1 MYAKIVDNK
10 ITDLNAVDGG
20 SGWVLVPADVEGAD
34 KIYDI
39 GTSAVR
45 AKTDAEIKAEFD
57 AAVLAD
63 SWINLRQ
70 QRNIFLRDTDAY
82 MASDRPATTNMPEY
96 RAYLRGLPATYNDTS
111 ILSQTPVKT
120 FDEYVASL

>member
-10 ITDLNAVDGG
+10 ITDLNALDGG

-34 KIYDI
+34 KIYDT

-57 AAVLAD
+57 AAVLSDA
-63 SWINLRQ
+63 WMNLRN
-70 QRNIFLRDTDAY
+70 QRDIFLRDTDAY

-96 RAYLRGLPATYNDTS
+96 RVYLRNLPSTYNDTS

-120 FDEYVASL
+120 FDEFVASL

>member
-34 KIYDI
+34 KIYDTK
-39 GTSAVR
+39 TSAVR

-57 AAVLAD
+57 VVFLAD
-63 SWINLRQ
+63 AWEHLRN
-70 QRNIFLRDTDAY
+70 QRDSYLRDTDAY
-82 MASDRPATTNMPEY
+82 TVSDRPATTNMPEY
-96 RAYLRGLPATYNDTS
+96 RAYLRDLPESYDDES
-111 ILSQTPVKT
+111 ILEQAPVMN
-120 FDEYVASL
+120 FDDYVASL

>member
-34 KIYDI
+34 KIYDT

-63 SWINLRQ
+63 SWMNLRQ
-70 QRNIFLRDTDAY
+70 QRDIFLRDTDAH

-96 RAYLRGLPATYNDTS
+96 RVYLRNLPSTYNDTS

-120 FDEYVASL
+120 FDEFVASL

>member
-34 KIYDI
+34 KIYDT

>member
-34 KIYDI
+34 KIYDT

-70 QRNIFLRDTDAY
+70 QRDIFLRDTDAH

-96 RAYLRGLPATYNDTS
+96 RAYLRDLPESYDDES
-111 ILSQTPVKT
+111 ILEQAPVMN
-120 FDEYVASL
+120 FDDYVASL

>member
-20 SGWVLVPADVEGAD
+20 SGWVLVPPEVEGAD
-34 KIYDI
+34 KIYDT
-39 GTSAVR
+39 GTNSVR
-45 AKTDAEIKAEFD
+45 AKTDAEIKAEYD
-57 AAVLAD
+57 AAVLSDA
-63 SWINLRQ
+63 WMNLRQ
-70 QRNIFLRDTDAY
+70 QRDIFLRDTDAY

-96 RAYLRGLPATYNDTS
+96 RVYLRDLPSTYDNTS

-120 FDEYVASL
+120 FDEFVASL

>member
-34 KIYDI
+34 KIYDT

-63 SWINLRQ
+63 SWMNLRQ
-70 QRNIFLRDTDAY
+70 QRDIFLRDTDAY

-96 RAYLRGLPATYNDTS
+96 RVYLRNLPSTYNDTS

-120 FDEYVASL
+120 FDEFVASL

>member
-34 KIYDI
+34 KIYDT

-57 AAVLAD
+57 AAVLSDA
-63 SWINLRQ
+63 WMNLRN
-70 QRNIFLRDTDAY
+70 QRDIFLRDTDAY

-96 RAYLRGLPATYNDTS
+96 RVYLRNLPSTYNDTS

-120 FDEYVASL
+120 FDEFVASL

>member
-20 SGWVLVPADVEGAD
+20 SGWVLVPPEAEGAD
-34 KIYDI
+34 KIYDT
-39 GTSAVR
+39 GTSSVR
-45 AKTDAEIKAEFD
+45 AKTDAEIKAEYD
-57 AAVLAD
+57 AVVLSDA
-63 SWINLRQ
+63 WMNLRQ
-70 QRNIFLRDTDAY
+70 QRDIFLRDTDAY

-96 RAYLRGLPATYNDTS
+96 RVYLRDLPSTYNDTS

-120 FDEYVASL
+120 FDEFVASL

>member
-10 ITDLNAVDGG
+10 ITDLNALDGG

-34 KIYDI
+34 KIYDT

-63 SWINLRQ
+63 SWMNLRQ
-70 QRNIFLRDTDAY
+70 QRDIFLRDTDAY

-96 RAYLRGLPATYNDTS
+96 RVYLRNLPSTYNDTS

-120 FDEYVASL
+120 FDEFVASL